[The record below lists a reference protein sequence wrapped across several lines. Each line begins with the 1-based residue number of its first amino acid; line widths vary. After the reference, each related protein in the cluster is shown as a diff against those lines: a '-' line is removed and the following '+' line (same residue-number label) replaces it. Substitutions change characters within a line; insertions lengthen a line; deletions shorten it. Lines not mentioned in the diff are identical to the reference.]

1 MEIFNNIASNM
12 ATTTAQKSAEI
23 QRLVADVSGS
33 KINTESSAQQPK
45 GAAELN
51 KQNSQEMKAKLD
63 EAVNDLNE
71 YMQKM
76 DTNLRF
82 GYNQPLNTLTVSLI
96 NTQNGDTIRQ
106 YPSEQVIRMR
116 ENLQEQIRSLFKEQ
130 GLLMDQTN

>member
-1 MEIFNNIASNM
+1 M
-12 ATTTAQKSAEI
+12 ATTAQKSAEI
-23 QRLVADVSGS
+23 QRPVADVSGS
-33 KINTESSAQQPK
+33 KVNTETSAEQPK
-45 GAAELN
+45 GATELN
-51 KQNSQEMKAKLD
+51 KKNAEEMKAQLD
-63 EAVNDLNE
+63 AAVNDLND

-96 NTQNGDTIRQ
+96 NAKNGDTIRQ

-130 GLLMDQTN
+130 GLLLDQTN

>member
-1 MEIFNNIASNM
+1 MEIFNNIANSI

-23 QRLVADVSGS
+23 QRTVADVS
-33 KINTESSAQQPK
+33 EPK

-51 KQNSQEMKAKLD
+51 KQNSEEIKAKLD
-63 EAVNDLNE
+63 QAVNDLND

-82 GYNQPLNTLTVSLI
+82 GYNEPLNTLTVSLI
-96 NTQNGDTIRQ
+96 NAQNGDTIRQ

-116 ENLQEQIRSLFKEQ
+116 ENLQEQIRSLFKQQ
-130 GLLMDQTN
+130 GLLLDQTN

>member
-1 MEIFNNIASNM
+1 MEIFNNIASSM
-12 ATTTAQKSAEI
+12 ATTAQKAAET
-23 QRLVADVSGS
+23 QRPVADVSGS
-33 KINTESSAQQPK
+33 KVNTETSTEQPK

-51 KQNSQEMKAKLD
+51 KQNQEELKAKLD
-63 EAVNDLNE
+63 EAVGDLND

-96 NTQNGDTIRQ
+96 NAQNGDTIRQ

-130 GLLMDQTN
+130 GLLLDQTN

>member
-23 QRLVADVSGS
+23 QRTVADVS
-33 KINTESSAQQPK
+33 EPK

-51 KQNSQEMKAKLD
+51 KQNSEEMKAKLD

>member
-23 QRLVADVSGS
+23 QRPVADVSGS
-33 KINTESSAQQPK
+33 KINTESSTEQPK

-51 KQNSQEMKAKLD
+51 KQNSQELKAKLD

-106 YPSEQVIRMR
+106 YPIEQVIRMR

>member
-1 MEIFNNIASNM
+1 MEIFNNIAANM
-12 ATTTAQKSAEI
+12 ATTAAQKSAEI
-23 QRLVADVSGS
+23 QRPVADVSGS
-33 KINTESSAQQPK
+33 KVNTETTTDQPK

-51 KQNSQEMKAKLD
+51 KQNAEEMKAKLD
-63 EAVNDLNE
+63 EAVSDLND

-96 NTQNGDTIRQ
+96 NAQNGDTIRQ

-130 GLLMDQTN
+130 GLLLDQTN

>member
-1 MEIFNNIASNM
+1 MEIFNNIASSM

-23 QRLVADVSGS
+23 QRPVADVSGS
-33 KINTESSAQQPK
+33 KINTESSTEQPN

-51 KQNSQEMKAKLD
+51 KQNSEEMKAKLD

>member
-1 MEIFNNIASNM
+1 MEIFNNIANSM

-23 QRLVADVSGS
+23 QRTVADVS
-33 KINTESSAQQPK
+33 EPK

-51 KQNSQEMKAKLD
+51 KQNSEEIKAKLD
-63 EAVNDLNE
+63 QAVNDLND

-82 GYNQPLNTLTVSLI
+82 GYNEPLNTLTVSLI
-96 NTQNGDTIRQ
+96 NAQNGDTIRQ

>member
-1 MEIFNNIASNM
+1 M
-12 ATTTAQKSAEI
+12 ATTTAQKSTEI
-23 QRLVADVSGS
+23 QRPVADVS
-33 KINTESSAQQPK
+33 EPQ

-51 KQNSQEMKAKLD
+51 KQNSEEMKAKLD
-63 EAVNDLNE
+63 QAVNDLND

-96 NTQNGDTIRQ
+96 NAQNGDTIRQ

-130 GLLMDQTN
+130 GLLLDQTN

>member
-23 QRLVADVSGS
+23 QRTVADVS
-33 KINTESSAQQPK
+33 EPK

-51 KQNSQEMKAKLD
+51 KQNSEEIKAKLD
-63 EAVNDLNE
+63 QAVNDLND

-82 GYNQPLNTLTVSLI
+82 GYNEPLNTLTVSLI
-96 NTQNGDTIRQ
+96 NAQNGDTIRQ
-106 YPSEQVIRMR
+106 YPSEQVIKMR
-116 ENLQEQIRSLFKEQ
+116 ENLQEQIRSLFKQQ
-130 GLLMDQTN
+130 GLLLDQTN

>member
-1 MEIFNNIASNM
+1 MEIFNNIASSM

-23 QRLVADVSGS
+23 QRPVADVSE
-33 KINTESSAQQPK
+33 TK

-51 KQNSQEMKAKLD
+51 KQNSEEMKAKLD

>member
-23 QRLVADVSGS
+23 QRPVADVSGS

-51 KQNSQEMKAKLD
+51 KQNSEEMKAKLD
-63 EAVNDLNE
+63 VAVNDLNE

>member
-23 QRLVADVSGS
+23 QRPVADVSGS

-51 KQNSQEMKAKLD
+51 KQNSEEMKAKLD

>member
-1 MEIFNNIASNM
+1 MEIFNNIASSM
-12 ATTTAQKSAEI
+12 ATTAAQKSAEF
-23 QRLVADVSGS
+23 QRPVADVSGS
-33 KINTESSAQQPK
+33 KVNTDASTEQPK

-51 KQNSQEMKAKLD
+51 KKNAEEMKAQLD
-63 EAVNDLNE
+63 AAVSDLND

-96 NTQNGDTIRQ
+96 NAKNGDTIRQ
-106 YPSEQVIRMR
+106 YPSEQVIKMR

-130 GLLMDQTN
+130 GLLLDQTN

>member
-12 ATTTAQKSAEI
+12 ATTTE
-23 QRLVADVSGS
+23 
-33 KINTESSAQQPK
+33 QPK

-51 KQNSQEMKAKLD
+51 KQNSQELKAKLD
-63 EAVNDLNE
+63 QAVNDLNE

>member
-23 QRLVADVSGS
+23 QRTVADVSGS
-33 KINTESSAQQPK
+33 KINTESSTEQPK
-45 GAAELN
+45 VAAEPN
-51 KQNSQEMKAKLD
+51 KQNSQELKAKLD